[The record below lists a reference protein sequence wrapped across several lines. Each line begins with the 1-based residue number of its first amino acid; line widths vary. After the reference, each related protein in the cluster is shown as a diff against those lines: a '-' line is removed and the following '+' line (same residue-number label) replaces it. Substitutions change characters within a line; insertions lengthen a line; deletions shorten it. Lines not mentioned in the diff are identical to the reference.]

1 LALTDN
7 CDIYVAIYD
16 AGINR
21 VVKQVM
27 EQRPSLFN
35 YGTALLADYPQLLCT
50 PIQAAPEVIAAGN
63 PLITILGPLPV
74 ISTPYGLNFAA
85 QLTNGEIDF
94 YPGNIISL
102 PPDLDPPLPPQRLAI
117 HFGVCAGIGCPS
129 ERRVPPRSS
138 VRPPVGG
145 LAGARAMTDMATSA
159 APDTT
164 TQSGVGALYTARTRS
179 TQASEMSQQ
188 QRPPIGILPP
198 PIGSSQGQ
206 NIIVLPMQDLDC
218 FCLDLFATCGCTIT
232 GVVGNQKIL
241 PSVDGIDIEQLQ
253 PQGLE
258 TAIECYALV
267 ALNQGILP
275 QIGNTI
281 SQIAFGL
288 FTLPEGMGS
297 IQVSASTAVPNNP
310 AIEDD
315 QLKAFI
321 DIDEIDLNITISGTG
336 GSGGGGGGGS
346 GGSVTRTT
354 RGRTRT
360 GPFDLTA
367 AVSAGAFTK
376 VFGAVVNGFKFTDS
390 GSGSFGPF
398 SVGYAVAAHLESG
411 SIKLTDAGAIEVD
424 HVVVRWDTLSLTLG
438 FTLPKICTPG
448 FCAVPIPFDGC
459 LVNVPPVC
467 LFSGSPEIS
476 FTIDLGGL
484 IDSELT
490 FTGIP
495 RVYYGVGSGVPN
507 RWQIAVEPSLPL
519 SLEIIDIADTV
530 GDLFNTLIV
539 GAIDS
544 LISSLPGWAQDLINS
559 VLGDVDDIIRTVLGI
574 PDDVSQWIQD
584 MIASLG
590 IFQDL
595 LDAISQYIA
604 ITIFNVYDPYPVLP
618 AQGTLIPVQLPIQY
632 LGITVDSK
640 ELVVEGDIGD

>member
-35 YGTALLADYPQLLCT
+35 YGTALLADDPQLLCT
-50 PIQAAPEVIAAGN
+50 QIQAAPEVIAAGN

-85 QLTNGEIDF
+85 QLSDGEIDF

-102 PPDLDPPLPPQRLAI
+102 PSDLDPPLPAQRLAI

-129 ERRVPPRSS
+129 ERRYVPPRTP
-138 VRPPVGG
+138 VRPPVHG
-145 LAGARAMTDMATSA
+145 LAGARAMTDMTTAT
-159 APDTT
+159 APNT
-164 TQSGVGALYTARTRS
+164 TQGSAGALYTARTRS
-179 TQASEMSQQ
+179 AQASEMSQQ
-188 QRPPIGILPP
+188 LGLPIANLPPIL
-198 PIGSSQGQ
+198 SAQGQ

-241 PSVDGIDIEQLQ
+241 PSVYGIDIEELQ

-258 TAIECYALV
+258 KAIECYALV

-336 GSGGGGGGGS
+336 GGSGGGGGGS

-398 SVGYAVAAHLESG
+398 SIGYAVAAHLESG

-448 FCAVPIPFDGC
+448 FCAVPIPLDGC

-530 GDLFNTLIV
+530 ADLFNTLIV

-544 LISSLPGWAQDLINS
+544 LISSLPGWAQDLVNS